1 MGNKKIENLL
11 SYFLM
16 IQRDA
21 LLFIAQKKYFFF
33 FSGLQHNKSQ
43 VFHLKSAAFFG
54 FISKKTRKT
63 PVCPLFRVPGT
74 A

>member
-1 MGNKKIENLL
+1 MGNKKIENLF

-16 IQRDA
+16 FQRVA

-33 FSGLQHNKSQ
+33 FSGPQHNKSQ

-54 FISKKTRKT
+54 FISKKYHKWAI
-63 PVCPLFRVPGT
+63 CPLFWVSEQT
-74 A
+74 